1 MLVHEITL
9 IGIVGLHQN
18 LAGGQYGPQRI
29 SASRE
34 IGEYK
39 RVLSNEFGI
48 IASAWT
54 NLTRYLPIV
63 FEDDVLRLDVS
74 VSHCWFIA
82 AALVDRFHVGVDVH
96 HAFGDGIRQLK
107 KLLVRDRVQPKIIV
121 KATKRMIGCH
131 QPVLCEPSLGVV
143 LGAGPDES

>member
-74 VSHCWFIA
+74 VSH
-82 AALVDRFHVGVDVH
+82 
-96 HAFGDGIRQLK
+96 
-107 KLLVRDRVQPKIIV
+107 
-121 KATKRMIGCH
+121 
-131 QPVLCEPSLGVV
+131 
-143 LGAGPDES
+143 